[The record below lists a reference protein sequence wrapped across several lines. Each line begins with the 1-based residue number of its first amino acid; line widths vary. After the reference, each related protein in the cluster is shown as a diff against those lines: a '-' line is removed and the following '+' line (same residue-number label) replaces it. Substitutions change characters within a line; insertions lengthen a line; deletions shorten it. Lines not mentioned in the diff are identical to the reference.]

1 MPYSYG
7 EYKNEIRNHIV
18 DNFPKN
24 TKILDVGA
32 GAGSYGKLLK
42 PHYDIVDA
50 LEIYPKYIE
59 MFKLE
64 NLYSAIHIG
73 DIREFDITKYDYIVL
88 GDILEHLT
96 VSDATDLLN
105 KIHRM
110 GKKAMVAV
118 PYKFEQGE
126 EYGNIHETHHQPDLT
141 VAIMYQRYPMLR
153 LIYGDLRYGY
163 YINYIPPI
171 K

>member
-1 MPYSYG
+1 MIIDL
-7 EYKNEIRNHIV
+7 NIW
-18 DNFPKN
+18 DN
-24 TKILDVGA
+24 
-32 GAGSYGKLLK
+32 
-42 PHYDIVDA
+42 
-50 LEIYPKYIE
+50 
-59 MFKLE
+59 
-64 NLYSAIHIG
+64 
-73 DIREFDITKYDYIVL
+73 
-88 GDILEHLT
+88 
-96 VSDATDLLN
+96 DLLN